1 MVVEMTVRDRRHS
14 GPSNVIVASHE
25 RSGTHFLI
33 NTLALNFDFAPRH
46 VDSDISSGAD
56 FYIRSRFQTFLEC
69 LRHAGSGRI
78 IKEHHHLAFFDGLL
92 DRLREDFAVF
102 YIYRNP
108 ADVMCSHWHYVR
120 NTERQGPVTATPG
133 AFMRAA
139 PCGGM
144 LRYQMEQQATVLDRW
159 RSHVDAWTTLGA
171 EQAGA
176 ITVAYEELQSRFRS
190 DRGPAGGA
198 ARPAVPAPG
207 QAVCGARRGACRG
220 RKGRQLS
227 RSARRGRSR
236 VHPAGHRAD
245 PAPAQA
251 PPLHR
256 GCRRGRMT
264 ACRRR
269 RSGAAE

>member
-56 FYIRSRFQTFLEC
+56 FYIRSSFQTFLEC

-92 DRLREDFAVF
+92 DRLRENFVVF
-102 YIYRNP
+102 YMYRNP
-108 ADVMCSHWHYVR
+108 ADLMCSHWHYVR

-176 ITVAYEELQSRFRS
+176 IPVAYEELSLDFEATVARL
-190 DRGPAGGA
+190 A
-198 ARPAVPAPG
+198 ARLGLPCPRPVRPSAAHGVVLAGPG
-207 QAVCGARRGACRG
+207 KVGGFRDLLGADDIAFIRETAEPTLRRLNLLRHIGD
-220 RKGRQLS
+220 
-227 RSARRGRSR
+227 
-236 VHPAGHRAD
+236 AGEVA
-245 PAPAQA
+245 
-251 PPLHR
+251 
-256 GCRRGRMT
+256 
-264 ACRRR
+264 
-269 RSGAAE
+269 